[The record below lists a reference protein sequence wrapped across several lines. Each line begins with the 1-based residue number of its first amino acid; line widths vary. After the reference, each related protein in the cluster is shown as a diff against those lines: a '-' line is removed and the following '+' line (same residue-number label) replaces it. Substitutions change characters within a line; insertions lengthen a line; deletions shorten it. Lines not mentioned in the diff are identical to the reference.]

1 MSSGSGIPP
10 NAATLALIDELRK
23 NSSRYLFAT
32 FKIQGTEIVPDE
44 SYPGNDSDAKEFSS
58 LRASGDEAVAKVF
71 EKTLWPKFV
80 NNVTAADGPRF
91 AIIDFYSVN
100 QEGRII
106 RQLVSIGWCS
116 DKTKA
121 KDKMTFAS
129 TKTSFEG
136 KINIGK
142 KYQANDHSDLEYS
155 TVFESIQA
163 K

>member
-23 NSSRYLFAT
+23 NSSRYLFGT
-32 FKIQGTEIVPDE
+32 FKIQGTEIVPD
-44 SYPGNDSDAKEFSS
+44 STYPSSDSDAKEFAS
-58 LRASGDEAVAKVF
+58 LRSSGDESVAKVF

-80 NNVTAADGPRF
+80 ENVTNADGPRF
-91 AIIDFYSVN
+91 AVIDFYSVN
-100 QEGRII
+100 AEGRII
-106 RQLVSIGWCS
+106 RQLVSVGWCS

-142 KYQANDHSDLEYS
+142 KYQANDHSDLEYA
-155 TVFESIQA
+155 TVFEAIQQ

>member
-10 NAATLALIDELRK
+10 SAATLALIDELRK
-23 NSSRYLFAT
+23 NSSKYLFAT
-32 FKIQGTEIVPDE
+32 FKIQGTEIVPDS
-44 SYPGNDSDAKEFSS
+44 SYPSSDADAKEFQA

-71 EKTLWPKFV
+71 EKDLWTKFV
-80 NNVTAADGPRF
+80 NFVTAADGPRF
-91 AIIDFYSVN
+91 AIVDFYSIN
-100 QEGRII
+100 TEGRII
-106 RQLVSIGWCS
+106 RQLVSVGWCS

-142 KYQANDHSDLEYS
+142 KYQANDQSDLEYQ
-155 TVFESIQA
+155 TVYDSITS

>member
-10 NAATLALIDELRK
+10 SSATLALIDELRK
-23 NSSRYLFAT
+23 NSSRYLFAL
-32 FKIQGTEIVPDE
+32 FKIQGTEIVPDAT
-44 SYPGNDSDAKEFSS
+44 YP
-58 LRASGDEAVAKVF
+58 SGDDNEFKNLRSQGDESVAKVF
-71 EKTLWPKFV
+71 EKQLWPKFV
-80 NNVTAADGPRF
+80 DLVTSADGPRF
-91 AIIDFYSVN
+91 AVIDFYSIN
-100 QEGRII
+100 QEGRIL
-106 RQLVSIGWCS
+106 RQLVSVGWCS

-129 TKTSFEG
+129 TKTAFEG

-142 KYQANDHSDLEYS
+142 KYQANDHSDLEYA